1 MLHPSLRR
9 MAGKLHAVTDHV
21 KAQMLTGRGLMKNA
35 FAFVTESEQQVTWLL
50 RNQYVEF
57 VMTKVL

>member
-1 MLHPSLRR
+1 